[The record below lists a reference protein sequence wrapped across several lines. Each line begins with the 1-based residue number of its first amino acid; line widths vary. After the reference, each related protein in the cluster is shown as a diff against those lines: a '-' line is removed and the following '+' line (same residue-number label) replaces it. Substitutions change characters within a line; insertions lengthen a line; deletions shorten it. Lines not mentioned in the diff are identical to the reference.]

1 MNKIRRQLSAKLS
14 IGITL
19 AAAPIF
25 VLALGILFLYSRSI
39 IQQETVKQVTSVLNT
54 ATQRVKST
62 TNLVE
67 NAINSNSWLM
77 EEHFRADSLQS
88 ICLRIALLNR
98 TVNTC
103 HITTDSVEIAQ
114 ITLGSAMSITA
125 TGDTVFTY
133 SKALRPDGGPIKGV
147 VTATLAF
154 QKLAT
159 AISET
164 ELPTP
169 HSYFRFI
176 KNDERCEEKGNLVVY
191 NAIAG
196 TEWNLALV
204 CPKHEILK
212 SYNQLLYWASGLL
225 LVGLILILG
234 ICYLV
239 TRKTVKPLSQLLVLT
254 KKIVDGHY
262 DDGIPHSKR
271 QDVIGRLQNSFVVM
285 QQSLHESVSSIHQ
298 TAEETQKHN
307 KELAQAMTMAEKA
320 VKNKALFIQN
330 VSHQMRTP
338 LNIAMGFADVL
349 GDNLKTQKES
359 KGQHPLRKEE
369 LADIIDTM
377 THNAIHLN
385 RMVQMLADS
394 SEYGTSHELITK
406 KSDIVCCNTIAQE
419 CIDYM
424 RERFPKA
431 TLFFESELPD
441 KTTFKTN
448 HLFLMRTLREL
459 LFNAA
464 KYSDGQHIKLRV
476 TETITTIRF
485 IVEDIGPGIEKEA
498 QAFLFKPFAKVDDL
512 SEGLGLGLPLAK
524 RHAYGL
530 GGDLLYDE
538 SYHDGCRFI
547 LEVPK

>member
-254 KKIVDGHY
+254 KKWH
-262 DDGIPHSKR
+262 P
-271 QDVIGRLQNSFVVM
+271 
-285 QQSLHESVSSIHQ
+285 
-298 TAEETQKHN
+298 
-307 KELAQAMTMAEKA
+307 
-320 VKNKALFIQN
+320 
-330 VSHQMRTP
+330 P
-338 LNIAMGFADVL
+338 L
-349 GDNLKTQKES
+349 
-359 KGQHPLRKEE
+359 
-369 LADIIDTM
+369 
-377 THNAIHLN
+377 
-385 RMVQMLADS
+385 
-394 SEYGTSHELITK
+394 
-406 KSDIVCCNTIAQE
+406 
-419 CIDYM
+419 
-424 RERFPKA
+424 
-431 TLFFESELPD
+431 
-441 KTTFKTN
+441 
-448 HLFLMRTLREL
+448 
-459 LFNAA
+459 
-464 KYSDGQHIKLRV
+464 
-476 TETITTIRF
+476 
-485 IVEDIGPGIEKEA
+485 
-498 QAFLFKPFAKVDDL
+498 
-512 SEGLGLGLPLAK
+512 
-524 RHAYGL
+524 
-530 GGDLLYDE
+530 
-538 SYHDGCRFI
+538 
-547 LEVPK
+547 

>member
-1 MNKIRRQLSAKLS
+1 MIKIRRHLSAKLS

-19 AAAPIF
+19 LAGYIF
-25 VLALGILFLYSRSI
+25 VVALGILFLYSQHLI
-39 IQQETVKQVTSVLNT
+39 LQETEKHATSVLHT
-54 ATQRVKST
+54 TMQRINSKMS
-62 TNLVE
+62 LVE
-67 NAINSNSWLM
+67 NAINSNVWLM
-77 EEHFRADSLQS
+77 EANFRPDSLES
-88 ICLRIALLNR
+88 IRRRIVWLNR
-98 TVNTC
+98 TVNSC
-103 HITTDSVEIAQ
+103 RITTDPDEIGKIKQGASFE
-114 ITLGSAMSITA
+114 ITEQ
-125 TGDTVFTY
+125 GDTIFTY
-133 SKALRPDGGPIKGV
+133 AKAIRPDGETVEGV
-147 VTATLAF
+147 VLATLASE
-154 QKLAT
+154 QIGT
-159 AISET
+159 IISKAAH
-164 ELPTP
+164 PTP
-169 HSYFRFI
+169 NSYFLLKR
-176 KNDERCEEKGNLVVY
+176 KDQQWEESGNLVFY
-191 NAIAG
+191 NSLPD
-196 TEWNLALV
+196 TDWELALI
-204 CPKHEILK
+204 CPKSEILK
-212 SYNQLLYWASGLL
+212 SNYQLFMIAIGLLVGGLLLTMFICYLLTRRTIKPLNQLLA
-225 LVGLILILG
+225 
-234 ICYLV
+234 
-239 TRKTVKPLSQLLVLT
+239 LS
-254 KKIVDGHY
+254 KRIVDGHY
-262 DDGIPHSKR
+262 EEGIPHSTR
-271 QDVIGRLQNSFVVM
+271 RDVIGRLQNSFATM
-285 QQSLHESVSSIHQ
+285 QQSLYEHVSSIQ
-298 TAEETQKHN
+298 ETAKETEKHN
-307 KELAQAMTMAEKA
+307 KELAQAMTMAEEA

-338 LNIAMGFADVL
+338 LNIVMGFADVL

-394 SEYGTSHELITK
+394 SEYGTSHELISK

-431 TLFFESELPD
+431 TLFYESELPD

-464 KYSDGQHIKLRV
+464 KHSDGQHIKLRV

-485 IVEDIGPGIEKEA
+485 IVEDTGPGIEKEA

-530 GGDLLYDE
+530 GGDILYDE